1 MSEGKTPRSE
11 RIDQV
16 LAAWPEPERS
26 KLEWDESVEGVMA
39 KLDSGESSTGVS
51 DEDLFAAPLP
61 ASPEEVQGS
70 APIGKGE
77 AGMTTSMPSSKRDRA
92 HLKDLA
98 KMADMSPP
106 SSQPTAASSGVFAEA
121 RRASQPPAEERV
133 EREENSGLIQLAAL
147 AEGEAKQAATSVPAN
162 AAAAPRAAQSK
173 KGSTNW
179 LMLGGMVAA
188 AAVAVGVFVGMR
200 GQAPMATP
208 AVAVAAPPT
217 ATDPVAAPLNPA
229 TKPVVAPIV
238 ATDKGIDPLT
248 LPPADMGGAGGTP
261 APGAKP
267 QVVAAAGPMA
277 TATAPAAP
285 DPKLVAVVP
294 TSAAPAA
301 SAGSD
306 QSLHD
311 LMQQAAGT
319 PPSATT
325 VTTPDAPLASPGS
338 VPLKPSQ
345 GAINGALGA
354 ALPGARACL
363 GPDDPIS
370 RATVT
375 FQSDGSVQSVS
386 VSGGAAGKPVE
397 GCIRAALM
405 KARVQPFA
413 QATYSASTT
422 IRAN

>member
-26 KLEWDESVEGVMA
+26 KLEWDESVAGVMA
-39 KLDSGESSTGVS
+39 KLDSGAVSTGVS

-106 SSQPTAASSGVFAEA
+106 SSQPNSGVFAEA

-147 AEGEAKQAATSVPAN
+147 AEGEAKQAATSAPAN

-188 AAVAVGVFVGMR
+188 AAVALGVFVGMR

-208 AVAVAAPPT
+208 AVAVAAPPA

-229 TKPVVAPIV
+229 TKPVVAPIA

-248 LPPADMGGAGGTP
+248 LPPADTGGAGGTP

-267 QVVAAAGPMA
+267 AVVAAAGPAVAA

-294 TSAAPAA
+294 SAAAPVA

-325 VTTPDAPLASPGS
+325 VTAPDAPLASPGS

-345 GAINGALGA
+345 GAISGALGA

-386 VSGGAAGKPVE
+386 VSGGAAGKAAE
-397 GCIRAALM
+397 GCIRAALV